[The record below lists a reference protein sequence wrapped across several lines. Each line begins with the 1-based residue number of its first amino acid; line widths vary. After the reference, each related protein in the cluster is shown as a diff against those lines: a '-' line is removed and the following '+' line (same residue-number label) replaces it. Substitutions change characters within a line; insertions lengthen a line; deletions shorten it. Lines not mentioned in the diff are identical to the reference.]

1 MWRRRW
7 GKRKW
12 EKKDKAKESRDER
25 KKKSNGKE
33 EKRYLWLRLKGREG
47 KQKKT
52 RKEKPMEDSK

>member
-25 KKKSNGKE
+25 KKNPMGK
-33 EKRYLWLRLKGREG
+33 KRRDIYGY
-47 KQKKT
+47 
-52 RKEKPMEDSK
+52 D